1 MAYTVEGVW
10 SFFDYNDTGLDSVPL
25 NKVLIVKSNGKL
37 FIKKTNDGIT
47 QNTTIQQ
54 AIDAGALDA
63 KSIGSGEGTG
73 FDYVQETVP
82 QNATQGEIWFRPS
95 TFEIF
100 VVEENNKWVGSK
112 GTIIQGGQETPPS
125 GSNQAPTAPT
135 NASAFPSSLAAGR
148 QTQFIF
154 SGATDSDGTVQSYKV
169 SEISDA
175 IITCDNPV
183 VAVGSPHIFTVGSL
197 SESGEKS
204 VTFKVSAIDNQG
216 AESDKVQVTT
226 NVQNLRVPTAPS
238 NASSFPEIICAPG
251 KQGSFTFTGSD
262 IASHYQVYGFSNSNL
277 RVQQAIVEAG
287 QPHIFIGVSETIRV
301 TFKVKAISSEGI
313 ESESV
318 TVTTKVEK
326 TATQPGSQP
335 EPGEVGFGVGL
346 APDDVCTKYGM
357 TLLSNQP
364 GNADYGNYRHE
375 SSGSIMVWIPKF
387 YFRITEDSSAPYYG
401 TRFDVSFE
409 PKEGYVIH
417 RAFIDGGKEVPGFFI
432 DKYHCGAE
440 NEVCVSKKGIV
451 PTCSGGTTPYEDLS
465 NMITYHYPSK
475 GYKKATIY
483 FLDAVKTRGEEFNVV
498 TVFQL
503 NALAIL
509 GDAYYQECY
518 RTNKTSQIAWAD
530 VKPYQP
536 KGNNNNLKDYNDQT
550 VTFTQISGIAYGTS
564 LTGSASN
571 LAKTTHNG
579 EKCGVADVNGNMNRF
594 GIGIKTCGQENIYLQ
609 IMKESVYAKD
619 ITRES
624 FISDSNY
631 DNNTTIQ
638 LVLNGGYLGNGTLN
652 PFIMSTDRNSNEY
665 RLNCA
670 GIPSNPSCVTLS
682 GTERFGQDYMYLYN
696 NLNNIAQCGGA
707 HSSYGSGIWC
717 RFMTHDINYYT
728 SNLGFSASLYPH
740 MEESKQTSPKTHLN
754 KITSNSLI
762 KAGSEQ
768 DRPEWADAED
778 VFGTMGNRG
787 AGLAYLPKEALKA
800 GLTPLDD
807 ANSPFSDNFGN
818 FKDDNGNIFCCVPM
832 MYYKANTN
840 DLISDLDNH
849 PRITISYNPRPD
861 FIPFYAFK
869 KSDGSYVKCVFVAK
883 YPMTIGTG
891 NKASYEPNKAP
902 VAFATSGYTA
912 LSTSLR
918 GNGQTLS
925 GGSLATAFSATKTT
939 GDKYCLHYAPL
950 RFVHYMVSRAHIIAA
965 IDKYQ
970 GIAKVPSFIC
980 AWADR
985 SPYYPRGNTVE
996 LQKQTGQRM
1005 TAKSTDDNT
1014 LSFSQS
1020 GVNSYGAHCLNGSC
1034 NVLSKASH
1042 NGQACGIMDLVGNM
1056 PEVDA
1061 GLINLTIDYSN
1072 SANYSKI
1079 PDMKVLIKDILGVT
1093 DQSKINSLAQICT
1106 ATIKNKSST
1115 GANEVVAEATQITGI
1130 SESDPKMVDFKE
1142 RLHILCTAT
1151 TNAYYILRG
1160 IDLLPKLT
1168 STNKE
1173 DIFVNNVL
1181 HYEPL
1186 NTTGRATS
1194 TTSFGTGNSSPFA
1207 FTANGSAADSVLIPL
1222 SSGTSSSGTNTYG
1235 SDGFYPMTN
1244 GNAPMFGGQCATGY
1258 GYQTNTSYYNEID
1271 TTGTGSKAGLL
1282 TSSGSRS
1289 WGWVGA
1295 FDYYYSSY
1303 HYPYISRWWSVLCGA
1318 RAIIVP

>member
-63 KSIGSGEGTG
+63 KSIGTGEGNG
-73 FDYVQETVP
+73 FDYVQEQVP
-82 QNATQGEIWFRPS
+82 TNAKQGEIWFRPS

-100 VVEENNKWVGSK
+100 VMEENNKWVGSK

-135 NASAFPSSLAAGR
+135 NTSSFPAIVAAGR

-154 SGATDSDGTVQSYKV
+154 SGSTDSDGTVQSYKV
-169 SEISDA
+169 SDISDA

-183 VAVGSPHIFTVGSL
+183 VAAGSPHIFTVGSL

-262 IASHYQVYGFSNSNL
+262 IGTHYEVYDFSNKNL
-277 RVQQAIVEAG
+277 TVQEAKVAAG
-287 QPHIFIGVSETIRV
+287 QPHVFNGVSETIRV
-301 TFKVKAISSEGI
+301 TFKVKAISSSGI
-313 ESESV
+313 DSTPV

-346 APDDVCTKYGM
+346 APEDVCTKYGM
-357 TLLSNQP
+357 TLLSNEP
-364 GNADYGNYRHE
+364 GNENYGNYRHN

-409 PKEGYVIH
+409 PKSGYVIH

-440 NEVCVSKKGIV
+440 NQVCVSKKGII
-451 PTCSGGTTPYEDLS
+451 PTSSGSTSRYADS
-465 NMITYHYPSK
+465 ITNQYPSK
-475 GYKKATIY
+475 GYSAHPQY
-483 FLDAVKTRGEEFNVV
+483 FLDAVKTRGQEFNVI
-498 TVFQL
+498 TAFQM
-503 NALAIL
+503 NALSIL

-518 RTNKTSQIAWAD
+518 RKNKTSQIAWAD
-530 VKPYQP
+530 VAPYQP
-536 KGNNNNLKDYNDQT
+536 KGNSNGLKDIEDSS
-550 VTFTQISGIAYGTS
+550 VTFVQASGSYPGTS
-564 LTGSASN
+564 LTGSANN

-579 EKCGVADVNGNMNRF
+579 EKCGVADITGNIYRL
-594 GIGIKTCGQENIYLQ
+594 GIGIKSSSGNVLQ
-609 IMKESVYAKD
+609 VMKESVYAKD
-619 ITRES
+619 ITR
-624 FISDSNY
+624 SNY
-631 DNNTTIQ
+631 SSSGIYDDTTYHISSSA
-638 LVLNGGYLGNGTLN
+638 YRLGNLQYN
-652 PFIMSTDRNSNEY
+652 PFTMSEDRNSNEY
-665 RLNCA
+665 RLNCS
-670 GIPSNPSCVTLS
+670 GIPSNAMGVSKD
-682 GTERFGQDYMYLYN
+682 GTARFGQDYTYISPGGYYA
-696 NLNNIAQCGGA
+696 ICGGDSNDGNVGGYWNRWVSYSMD
-707 HSSYGSGIWC
+707 SSNGQI
-717 RFMTHDINYYT
+717 
-728 SNLGFSASLYPH
+728 GFGASLYPH
-740 MEESKQTSPKTHLN
+740 MDKVVRETPEKKLK
-754 KITSNSLI
+754 KIISNLSI
-762 KAGSEQ
+762 KPGSEQ
-768 DRPEWADAED
+768 DRPVWADDND

-787 AGLAYLPKEALKA
+787 AGLAYLPQEALKA
-800 GLTPLDD
+800 GLTPLDN
-807 ANSPFSDNFGN
+807 ANSPFSDTFGN
-818 FKDDNGNIFCCVPM
+818 FKDAYGNVFCCVPM
-832 MYYKANTN
+832 MYYKANKN

-902 VAFATSGYTA
+902 VAFATLGYNA
-912 LSTSLR
+912 LSTSLT
-918 GNGQTLS
+918 GNGQTLA

-939 GDKYCLHYAPL
+939 GSKYCLHYAPL

-965 IDKYQ
+965 IEKYQ

-996 LQKQTGQRM
+996 LQKSTGAKM

-1020 GVNSYGAHCLNGSC
+1020 GVTSYGAHCLNGSC

-1079 PDMKVLIKDILGVT
+1079 PDMKVLIREILGVT
-1093 DQSKINSLAQICT
+1093 DQSKINNLAQICT
-1106 ATIKNKSST
+1106 TTIKNKAPN
-1115 GANEVVAEATQITGI
+1115 GANEVVTEATQITGI
-1130 SESDPKMVDFKE
+1130 SKSDPKMVDFKE
-1142 RLHILCTAT
+1142 RIHILCTAT

-1186 NTTGRATS
+1186 NTTGRATN
-1194 TTSFGTGNSSPFA
+1194 TTCFGTGNSSPFA

-1244 GNAPMFGGQCATGY
+1244 GTAPMFGGQCATGY
-1258 GYQTNTSYYNEID
+1258 GHVSNTSYYGEID
-1271 TTGTGSKAGLL
+1271 TSGTGSKAGLL
-1282 TSSGSRS
+1282 ALSGSRS
-1289 WGWVGA
+1289 WAWVGSFGHHA
-1295 FDYYYSSY
+1295 HSNWNSNQF
-1303 HYPYISRWWSVLCGA
+1303 HLWSILCGA